1 MGDRGWLKT
10 REDRWWRAATEE
22 AVEEAFGEAVEKIT
36 EKAAVGV
43 LVGEMP

>member
-10 REDRWWRAATEE
+10 REDRVGERE
-22 AVEEAFGEAVEKIT
+22 EAVEKIT